1 MVGHAG
7 RLVSAGMPPGSL
19 AAAMA
24 ASGKAAAPLAVEAA
38 APLASEATVEAL
50 SGSTPPAASAEVAGT
65 EASLKPPEAMTV
77 EERSAFAA
85 KCKDIGNRGFKTGE
99 WEYAALAY
107 EEGLR
112 YLQFAPGEQ
121 GCVDT
126 NFDHGGAERLAND
139 ATMVA
144 ALSLNLAA
152 VMLKIGEE
160 RRAVELCSQALS
172 FDATS
177 AKARDCDVVA
187 DGRDVVTGAAN
198 PTQEVIDWAV
208 IVVLMMGLLVLLR
221 PRDAQYSGDL
231 SSANLAFL
239 AVSRRVS
246 SSCTVG
252 LFIKDAARAVELDPT
267 CREAL
272 VLQRYAAAAER
283 TSVQQEK
290 AMFAKMLG

>member
-24 ASGKAAAPLAVEAA
+24 ASGKAAAPLAA

-152 VMLKIGEE
+152 VMLKVGEE

-177 AKARDCDVVA
+177 AKAHYRRAQALLALGDCD
-187 DGRDVVTGAAN
+187 GA
-198 PTQEVIDWAV
+198 
-208 IVVLMMGLLVLLR
+208 VL
-221 PRDAQYSGDL
+221 
-231 SSANLAFL
+231 
-239 AVSRRVS
+239 
-246 SSCTVG
+246 
-252 LFIKDAARAVELDPT
+252 DAARAVELDPT

-272 VLQRYAAAAER
+272 LLQQSAAAAER